1 MKVHLIVDGHGKG
14 GLYFGN
20 QKVENV
26 LAVELFVGAGEANN
40 MVVTLSPAEVEV
52 EFDTGEPK

>member
-1 MKVHLIVDGHGKG
+1 MKVHLIIDGHGKG
-14 GLYFGN
+14 TLYFDS
-20 QKVENV
+20 QKVESV
-26 LAVELFVGAGEANN
+26 TGVELFVGVGEMNN